1 MLVAVDKNPNAN
13 AMEEDF
19 AISKSCLDKKKKKK
33 NPVHRFV
40 RNTDYYRLEERT
52 RKSNRQGRDTS
63 VEID

>member
-33 NPVHRFV
+33 KTLFIASCGIRTI
-40 RNTDYYRLEERT
+40 TD
-52 RKSNRQGRDTS
+52 
-63 VEID
+63 

>member
-33 NPVHRFV
+33 KPCSSLRAEYGLLQI
-40 RNTDYYRLEERT
+40 RREDA
-52 RKSNRQGRDTS
+52 KK
-63 VEID
+63 